1 MASTIKATNISTPD
15 GTGNITVD
23 RPLSGSGASL
33 TSLPAANLT
42 GAMASGVTGVGKVL
56 QVIQTHDITRRSQS
70 ISATTTANISG
81 LNATITPSA
90 TTSKILV
97 SVRWNGE
104 GSVSDLQD
112 SVFGINRDSTE
123 IGAAA
128 HAGSRQGGIATISMG
143 YYLSEVTTT
152 PDNCYYE
159 YLDSPSSTSAITYH
173 GTVSPK
179 TAMTLYTNGSV
190 NDTDA
195 SHVERVTS
203 TITLWEI
210 GA

>member
-1 MASTIKATNISTPD
+1 MSITLNGNGTIQNLVAGGLPD
-15 GTGNITVD
+15 SSVQLADLNSDVK
-23 RPLSGSGASL
+23 L
-33 TSLPAANLT
+33 
-42 GAMASGVTGVGKVL
+42 GKVL
-56 QVIQTHDITRRSQS
+56 QVVQTHDTTGRSQS
-70 ISATTTANISG
+70 ISAATTANISG

-128 HAGSRQGGIATISMG
+128 HAGNRQGGIATISMG

-179 TAMTLYTNGSV
+179 TAMTLYTNRSV
-190 NDTDA
+190 NDTNA
-195 SHVERVTS
+195 NWVERVTS

>member
-1 MASTIKATNISTPD
+1 VSITLNGNGTIQNLVAGGLPD
-15 GTGNITVD
+15 SSVQLADLNSDVK
-23 RPLSGSGASL
+23 L
-33 TSLPAANLT
+33 
-42 GAMASGVTGVGKVL
+42 GKVL
-56 QVIQTHDITRRSQS
+56 QVVQTHDITGRSQS
-70 ISATTTANISG
+70 ISAATTANISG

-123 IGAAA
+123 IGASA

-179 TAMTLYTNGSV
+179 TAMTLYTNRSV
-190 NDTDA
+190 NDNDA
-195 SHVERVTS
+195 SWVERVTS